1 MYNHCLGHI
10 LTSASAGPS
19 AGMDECE
26 TAAGKSAAGSNS
38 GVISM
43 FCPPASQGKYFSRPS

>member
-1 MYNHCLGHI
+1 MYNHCLGHV
-10 LTSASAGPS
+10 LTSASAGPT
-19 AGMDECE
+19 AGMDECG

-43 FCPPASQGKYFSRPS
+43 LCPPAKYY